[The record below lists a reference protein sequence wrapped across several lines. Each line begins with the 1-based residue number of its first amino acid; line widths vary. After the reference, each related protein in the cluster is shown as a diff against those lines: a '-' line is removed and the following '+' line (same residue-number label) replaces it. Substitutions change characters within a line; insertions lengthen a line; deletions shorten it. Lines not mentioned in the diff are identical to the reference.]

1 MGWLVSLL
9 DNTLLHQCLW
19 GDAAHAPS
27 HVSVQVR
34 HTRSSMALL
43 TDVVLRVEIAEHQIR
58 LPGYAPVKR
67 SWSAAESAFT
77 VRDRE
82 IKDQEVVKGFQTA
95 VRDLSFL
102 VREHDPRI
110 GTMLEEGQ
118 SKDFLPKM
126 PLFDPTRIRPPA
138 WNRGSGID
146 ATPCP
151 LCSDGFGQG
160 YPAMWGGGNL
170 QWVHPA
176 CWVRAHE

>member
-1 MGWLVSLL
+1 M
-9 DNTLLHQCLW
+9 
-19 GDAAHAPS
+19 
-27 HVSVQVR
+27 R
-34 HTRSSMALL
+34 HTHNVSSLT
-43 TDVVLRVEIAEHQIR
+43 TDVVLRVEIAEHAIR
-58 LPGYAPVKR
+58 IPGYAPVKR
-67 SWSAAESAFT
+67 AWSAAESTFT
-77 VRDRE
+77 LTDRTLQKE
-82 IKDQEVVKGFQTA
+82 GVVKAVQAA

-110 GTMLEEGQ
+110 GTKLEEGQ

-138 WNRGSGID
+138 WNKGSGID